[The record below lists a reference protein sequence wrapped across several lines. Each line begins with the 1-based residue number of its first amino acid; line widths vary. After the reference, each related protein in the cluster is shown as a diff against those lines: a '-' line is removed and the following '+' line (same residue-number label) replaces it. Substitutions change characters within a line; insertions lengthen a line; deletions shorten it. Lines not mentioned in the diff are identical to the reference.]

1 MNTNLKLGKQWPV
14 FCEEQID
21 ITKRILSSGKVNY
34 WTGSEGKT
42 FEKEFSEYLGL
53 DYSIALANGTL
64 ALELAL
70 LWVSPGDEVIRT
82 YKF

>member
-42 FEKEFSEYLGL
+42 FEKNSQSIL
-53 DYSIALANGTL
+53 DLITL
-64 ALELAL
+64 L
-70 LWVSPGDEVIRT
+70 R
-82 YKF
+82 

>member
-1 MNTNLKLGKQWPV
+1 MASILRR
-14 FCEEQID
+14 QID

-53 DYSIALANGTL
+53 DYSIG
-64 ALELAL
+64 
-70 LWVSPGDEVIRT
+70 S
-82 YKF
+82 